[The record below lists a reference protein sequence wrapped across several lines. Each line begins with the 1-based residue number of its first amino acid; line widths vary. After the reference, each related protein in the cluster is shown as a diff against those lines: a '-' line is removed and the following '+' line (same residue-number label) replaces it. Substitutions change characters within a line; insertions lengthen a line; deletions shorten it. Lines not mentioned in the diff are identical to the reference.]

1 MSVRPLGLAA
11 AHAVFLILVLP
22 QNAAADRVFT
32 VFFGAAPRAESG
44 FLDLAGAAGATKPT
58 WGVSVGRVGDVMG
71 WELDASALPGFFSS
85 QTPALELV
93 SGSQAST
100 FMLNGV
106 VSVPRRWT
114 GPRLRPYG
122 AAGGGLIKARIDDVA
137 GLFST
142 DVMLTGFDVGGGV
155 FVLPWRHGGIR
166 GDARYYRSER
176 KEAREATLGFGP
188 AFLDFWRV
196 SGGGVL
202 RF

>member
-1 MSVRPLGLAA
+1 VFAA
-11 AHAVFLILVLP
+11 ARALVLLVAVP
-22 QNAAADRVFT
+22 QHASADRVFT
-32 VFFGAAPRAESG
+32 VFFGAAPSAQSG
-44 FLDLAGAAGATKPT
+44 FIDLAGAAGATKPT
-58 WGVSVGRVGDVMG
+58 WGVSVGRVGDVAG
-71 WELDASALPGFFSS
+71 WEVDASALPGFFSS
-85 QTPALELV
+85 QTPGLALV

-114 GPRLRPYG
+114 GARLRPYG

-137 GLFST
+137 GLLST
-142 DVMLTGFDVGGGV
+142 NVMLTGFDLGGGV